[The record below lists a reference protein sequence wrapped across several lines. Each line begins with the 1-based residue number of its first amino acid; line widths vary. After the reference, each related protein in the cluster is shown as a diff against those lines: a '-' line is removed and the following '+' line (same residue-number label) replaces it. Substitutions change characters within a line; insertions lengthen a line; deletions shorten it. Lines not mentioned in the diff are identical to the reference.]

1 MLLLTDEILLEKN
14 RNLILASASFSLSK
28 ENQSSLRKDHNS
40 ELITTELQKKIIKIN
55 RWMEFLDHYDHKY
68 DIWNG
73 KYGDIK

>member
-40 ELITTELQKKIIKIN
+40 E
-55 RWMEFLDHYDHKY
+55 
-68 DIWNG
+68 
-73 KYGDIK
+73 